1 MIGCGVDITP
11 EIPSDKSVY
20 IDSDTNSNIDL
31 EGYYTLESGHFVYI
45 QNSSIN
51 KKVNS
56 SDLVIEKLDSN
67 DYGYYFTLQVED
79 LSPTMSFGIIHRDN
93 GDFFKKIIY
102 TQGMTEDNNM
112 TEGETVDEN
121 LTTRAEG
128 IR

>member
-56 SDLVIEKLDSN
+56 SDLGL
-67 DYGYYFTLQVED
+67 
-79 LSPTMSFGIIHRDN
+79 FG
-93 GDFFKKIIY
+93 GKVW
-102 TQGMTEDNNM
+102 E
-112 TEGETVDEN
+112 
-121 LTTRAEG
+121 
-128 IR
+128 